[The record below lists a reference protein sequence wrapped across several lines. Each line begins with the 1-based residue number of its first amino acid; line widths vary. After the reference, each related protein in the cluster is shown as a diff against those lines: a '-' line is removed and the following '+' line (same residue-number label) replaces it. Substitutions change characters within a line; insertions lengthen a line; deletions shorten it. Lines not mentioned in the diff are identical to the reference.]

1 MLTARYAF
9 AACQKIILGESINMN
24 KKSRIACTLTAAA
37 LAASLTAVSGIGAS
51 ADEGYNAYIG
61 IQSENYTF
69 RNAWNEGTYG
79 KGITGDDGTVW
90 FDQLT
95 GWDGPTAL
103 NKGGDFTDAQITGDG
118 TYSVSVTDFD
128 FGDDESLNL
137 LFVSTDIPL
146 DKDIKFTDVKV
157 IMDGQTKYTFDEA
170 YLSPDEAS
178 YYQPMMINIWNDDLG
193 KSDGLFGYMM
203 PTDSIEIQ
211 FTVSGLDA
219 AAPAET
225 DAAAEETTEAA
236 PGSTPAADSSTTS
249 AKTGNAGAAMIA
261 AVMAA
266 AGAAA
271 LVSRK
276 K

>member
-1 MLTARYAF
+1 
-9 AACQKIILGESINMN
+9 MN